1 MLRKPSYRVVADLIK
16 ADGTFTTQ
24 TVESGIK
31 DYDVVEQKLESIKNN
46 PPSHFKDFFRVVPRW
61 EMSFA

>member
-1 MLRKPSYRVVADLIK
+1 MLRKTSYRVVADLIE

-31 DYDVVEQKLESIKNN
+31 DYDAVEQKMESIKSN
-46 PPSHFKDFFRVVPRW
+46 PPSHFKNVFRVVPRW
-61 EMSFA
+61 EMCFA

>member
-1 MLRKPSYRVVADLIK
+1 MLRKPSYRVVADLIQ
-16 ADGTFTTQ
+16 ADGTFTTH

-46 PPSHFKDFFRVVPRW
+46 PPSNFKQFFRVVPRW
-61 EMSFA
+61 EMCFA